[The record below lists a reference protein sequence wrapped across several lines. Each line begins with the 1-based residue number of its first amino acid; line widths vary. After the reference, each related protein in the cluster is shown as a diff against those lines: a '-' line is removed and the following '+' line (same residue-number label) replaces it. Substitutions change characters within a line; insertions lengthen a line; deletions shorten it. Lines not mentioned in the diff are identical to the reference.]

1 MPTKYTYINNY
12 AYRRY
17 FGEIQRDDDGT
28 TLELDPG
35 EEVTFRQPI
44 DHPNLTLVTDSPA
57 ETDKASARKTPP
69 PITTPVVA
77 PKE

>member
-1 MPTKYTYINNY
+1 MPTYVNNY

-17 FGEIQRDDDGT
+17 FGEIQREDTGT

-35 EEVTFRQPI
+35 EEVTFREPV

-57 ETDKASARKTPP
+57 DKPSARKTPT